1 MSGAGLILSPE
12 PNEVGSSV
20 APNTPGPL
28 SISQLEVP
36 HHYKRRGTLEPLPS
50 LEGRQKSKKKRTKRK
65 DQTRE
70 DRVRQEKEVDEKDLP
85 RSSSV
90 PIHRHEEE
98 AAVEDSSLQS
108 MRSRLNPIINA
119 QSDNIVDYP
128 AGGEPPTLPSEPQ
141 VKKKRRKKKR
151 IEGVVGKE
159 EVVSESVPIHD
170 SVKRD
175 DPQAEGESSQE
186 HQGDRDVCEPEVIV
200 KTGRRRDSP
209 RKPSHLQQ
217 TTDPAP
223 SAPVLPS
230 THTPPLVNTSPP
242 PRDVNVEVLTS
253 SVNRTPDLSTL
264 QPSTLYSGENERNLS
279 PVVRGPLTS
288 RTESADSLNS
298 GRQFA
303 SVPTHITTP
312 PPSIVGE
319 YIRTYIHTYMSTYH
333 RYACMYLC
341 AYVRMCMGRMYIR
354 TYV

>member
-1 MSGAGLILSPE
+1 MSEAGLILSPE

-50 LEGRQKSKKKRTKRK
+50 LEDRQKSKKKRTKRK
-65 DQTRE
+65 EQTRE
-70 DRVRQEKEVDEKDLP
+70 DSVRQEKEVDEKDLP

-90 PIHRHEEE
+90 PIRRHEEE
-98 AAVEDSSLQS
+98 ATVEDSSLLS

-119 QSDNIVDYP
+119 QSDNIAHDLT
-128 AGGEPPTLPSEPQ
+128 GGEPPTLPSAPG

-151 IEGVVGKE
+151 IEGAVGKE
-159 EVVSESVPIHD
+159 EVVSESVPIND

-209 RKPSHLQQ
+209 RKPSHLQR
-217 TTDPAP
+217 TTDPVP

-230 THTPPLVNTSPP
+230 THSPPLVNTPPP
-242 PRDVNVEVLTS
+242 PRDVSVEVLTS
-253 SVNRTPDLSTL
+253 SVDRTPDLSTM
-264 QPSTLYSGENERNLS
+264 QSSSLYSGENERSSS
-279 PVVRGPLTS
+279 PVVREPSTS
-288 RTESADSLNS
+288 RTEAVDSLNS

-303 SVPTHITTP
+303 PVHTHVTTP
-312 PPSIVGE
+312 PPSIVG
-319 YIRTYIHTYMSTYH
+319 
-333 RYACMYLC
+333 
-341 AYVRMCMGRMYIR
+341 
-354 TYV
+354 